1 MSPGHLFS
9 FLDKTFCMEPILH
22 CIFKPSRVKFRT
34 FIFISL
40 HGNIKISFSKFVHN
54 SCPEKGGGG
63 GAMMGIDL
71 ESHVTEIDAWMMIAS
86 GHF

>member
-1 MSPGHLFS
+1 MSPGHLVS

-22 CIFKPSRVKFRT
+22 CILNHQESNLGLLLHHYIVTSKLGSV
-34 FIFISL
+34 SL
-40 HGNIKISFSKFVHN
+40 FTTLVQR
-54 SCPEKGGGG
+54 GGG

-71 ESHVTEIDAWMMIAS
+71 ESHVTEIDAWMLIAS

>member
-1 MSPGHLFS
+1 MSPSHLVS

-22 CIFKPSRVKFRT
+22 CILNHQESNLGLLLHHYMVTSKVASV
-34 FIFISL
+34 SL
-40 HGNIKISFSKFVHN
+40 LTILVQR
-54 SCPEKGGGG
+54 GGG
-63 GAMMGIDL
+63 GAMMGIYL

>member
-1 MSPGHLFS
+1 MSPSHLVS

-22 CIFKPSRVKFRT
+22 CILNHQESNLGLLLQHYMVTSKVTSV
-34 FIFISL
+34 SL
-40 HGNIKISFSKFVHN
+40 LTILVQR
-54 SCPEKGGGG
+54 GGGG
-63 GAMMGIDL
+63 GAMMGIYL

>member
-1 MSPGHLFS
+1 MSPSHLVS

-22 CIFKPSRVKFRT
+22 CILNHQESNLGLLLHHYMVTSKVASV
-34 FIFISL
+34 SL
-40 HGNIKISFSKFVHN
+40 LTILVQR
-54 SCPEKGGGG
+54 G
-63 GAMMGIDL
+63 GAMMGIYL

>member
-1 MSPGHLFS
+1 MSPSHLVS

-22 CIFKPSRVKFRT
+22 CILNHQESNLRLLLHHYMVTSKVASV
-34 FIFISL
+34 SL
-40 HGNIKISFSKFVHN
+40 LTILVQR
-54 SCPEKGGGG
+54 GGGI
-63 GAMMGIDL
+63 MMGIYL